1 MTHGI
6 PVRVGPVGS
15 SGRAGAVGAASARG
29 TRYEIRVP
37 GRLDE
42 RWSSWFDEFTI
53 RADPDGSTT
62 ITGSVVDQSALHGV
76 LTRVR
81 DLGLELLSVTQVT
94 G

>member
-1 MTHGI
+1 MTDGI
-6 PVRVGPVGS
+6 PARTGPVGS
-15 SGRAGAVGAASARG
+15 SDRAGAVGQASTRG
-29 TRYEIRVP
+29 TRYEIRVA

-53 RADPDGSTT
+53 HADPDGATT

-81 DLGLELLSVTQVT
+81 DLGLELLSVAQIVK
-94 G
+94 